1 MPVDQAKTV
10 LGQLVIDIINVA
22 PLQSYF
28 SDVYMA
34 WELLLAM
41 VGVAFA
47 ISLLYSVLIRYFAG
61 CMVWTMIFILMA
73 LLLLIGAVSA
83 LLPHTQ
89 FLKDLFKYDEL
100 PETLKDRDFQI
111 AVSIICFVVFGIG
124 FLLICCMK
132 RQIAICTFY
141 DIQQ

>member
-1 MPVDQAKTV
+1 MPLDQAEKIV
-10 LGQLVIDIINVA
+10 NEFVIDIINIA

-47 ISLLYSVLIRYFAG
+47 VSLFYSVLIRYFAG
-61 CMVWTMIFILMA
+61 CMVWAMIFILMT
-73 LLLLIGAVSA
+73 LLLIIGAVAA

-89 FLKDLFKYDEL
+89 FLKDLFNYD
-100 PETLKDRDFQI
+100 
-111 AVSIICFVVFGIG
+111 
-124 FLLICCMK
+124 
-132 RQIAICTFY
+132 
-141 DIQQ
+141 